1 MRNRNISEMVFILGL
16 SLAFLAFSATAQT
29 SSPQTTPSDQAPQAT
44 SPEQPQ
50 TEPSQQSPTATPAP
64 EPQQP
69 QSSPSQSAPASP
81 ATASPSPS
89 SPSQSTPP
97 GQSSPSA
104 SGQQGNQPSIDDQL
118 QLTPD
123 QKQKIAAVVDDEN
136 RQIGTVR
143 DDNSMSMQQKQQKVM
158 QIRQAGTPKI
168 KAILTPEQLQKLAAI
183 QQKMRDQQTGNQG
196 VSQPQPQH

>member
-1 MRNRNISEMVFILGL
+1 MNSCPLLVGKG
-16 SLAFLAFSATAQT
+16 ATAQT

-69 QSSPSQSAPASP
+69 QNSPSQSAPS
-81 ATASPSPS
+81 SPSTA

-97 GQSSPSA
+97 SQGSPSA
-104 SGQQGNQPSIDDQL
+104 SGQQGNQTSSIDDEL

-136 RQIGTVR
+136 RQIGAVR

-168 KAILTPEQLQKLAAI
+168 KAILTPDQLQKLAAI
-183 QQKMRDQQTGNQG
+183 QQRMRDQQTGNQG
-196 VSQPQPQH
+196 ASQPQPQQPQH

>member
-69 QSSPSQSAPASP
+69 QNSPSQSAAPTSP
-81 ATASPSPS
+81 STASP

-97 GQSSPSA
+97 SQASPAA
-104 SGQQGNQPSIDDQL
+104 SGQQSNQPSSIDDEL

-143 DDNSMSMQQKQQKVM
+143 NDNSMSMQQKQQKVM

-183 QQKMRDQQTGNQG
+183 QQKMSDQQTGNQG
-196 VSQPQPQH
+196 TSQPQPQH